1 MNWEMIISNR
11 YYNHKME
18 YGRNLGIISMVGMG
32 VGCFAIVVSISV
44 MNGFETYVH
53 KKLKGFDGDIRVYD
67 NNIEDILNKLN
78 GISSIMPFMERK
90 AVLQGNDSKRV
101 VSLKAVDQNILPSF
115 YEIHLRG
122 LYPKSGEI
130 IIGQDIAYRLGKEI
144 GDKIIVFS
152 PIDQNIGLTIPYK
165 KQLKISGIFS
175 TKILDYDD
183 KYAFTTLR
191 DGKKIFKKKNVIDG
205 YDLRIDD
212 KYIIENVKNDILTLI
227 SKKISVLTWEDQN
240 QSLVNAMRMERY
252 GTIIVLCLIF
262 LVAAFNL
269 SANLT
274 LIFMQKIR
282 DIGILK
288 VLGSSEYSIYK
299 IIIQL
304 GLMRAGR
311 GSIVGFLL
319 GIFLIII
326 QEKMKLIPIP
336 SEVYFIDSLPMQIY
350 FTDII
355 LIVFISSFF
364 ILLAS
369 FYSARTVIKLDLK
382 EAIQWAK

>member
-11 YYNHKME
+11 FYNHKIE
-18 YGRNLGIISMVGMG
+18 YGRYLGIISMVGMG
-32 VGCFAIVVSISV
+32 IGCFAIVVAISV

-67 NNIEDILNKLN
+67 NNIENIFNKLN

-90 AVLQGNDSKRV
+90 AVLEGKDSKRI
-101 VSLKAVDQNILPSF
+101 VSLKAVDQNTLPSF
-115 YEIHLRG
+115 YKINLRG

-144 GDKIIVFS
+144 GDKMIVFS

-183 KYAFTTLR
+183 KYAFITLT

-205 YDLRIDD
+205 YDLRIND
-212 KYIIENVKNDILTLI
+212 KYIIENVKNDISTLI

-252 GTIIVLCLIF
+252 GTIVVLCLIF

-304 GLMRAGR
+304 GLMRAGK

-319 GIFLIII
+319 GVLIII
-326 QEKMKLIPIP
+326 VQEKMKLIPIP

-350 FTDII
+350 FTDVI

-364 ILLAS
+364 ILIAS